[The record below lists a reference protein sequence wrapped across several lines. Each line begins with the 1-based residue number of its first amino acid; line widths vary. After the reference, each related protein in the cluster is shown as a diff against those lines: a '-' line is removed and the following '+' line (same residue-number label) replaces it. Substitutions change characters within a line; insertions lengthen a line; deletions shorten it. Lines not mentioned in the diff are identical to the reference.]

1 MKFRQ
6 ANEGFDWVFKAET
19 IEQQITRLKQWAST
33 NQTVVPMV
41 RMGVGAEKVDW
52 GLPEGTPDT
61 LKIDKDLP
69 EGMGDTTI
77 QMEWRRISAFTDPN
91 HNMQKLPEWKREM
104 NWLQILEGVHY
115 LEANVLTSIKDGKLL
130 ELYPALEKLLPELG
144 ITEWNKTKKKTTA
157 KKTKTKNVV

>member
-6 ANEGFDWVFKAET
+6 ANEGFDWVFKGKDVAE
-19 IEQQITRLKQWAST
+19 QITRVKQWAST

-61 LKIDKDLP
+61 LKLDKDIP

-77 QMEWRRISAFTDPN
+77 QMEWRRISGFTDPN
-91 HNMQKLPEWKREM
+91 HNMQNLPEWKREM
-104 NWLQILEGVHY
+104 NWLQILEGMQH
-115 LEANVLTSIKDGKLL
+115 LEANVLTAIKDGKLL
-130 ELYPALEKLLPELG
+130 
-144 ITEWNKTKKKTTA
+144 
-157 KKTKTKNVV
+157 